1 MRTVQDLPRTRAR
14 GPERIIQ
21 FGEGNFLRA
30 FVGWMVD
37 KANAAGVYDGSIVAV
52 QPIGRGMAKEL
63 EAQDCRY
70 TVILRGIMDGK
81 EVEDASVS
89 GSMSRC
95 LSPYADFEAFLALA
109 DQSEMR
115 FVVSNTTEAGIA
127 YSSADR
133 PTDRPPASYPAKL
146 ALLLRRR
153 WERFGKEKGKG
164 LVMIPCELIDR
175 NGDELGKIVRRLA
188 REWGWEEAFLSWLDA
203 ECAFLNSL
211 VDRIVPGY
219 PRAEAEALWE
229 KLGWRDD
236 LLDTAEPFLLW
247 VIEGDPAYAEE
258 LPLHKAG
265 LDVVWTRDMKPYR
278 TRKVRILNGAHTST
292 ALAAFLAG
300 IDTVGDCLKDPV
312 VDAYLRKAIFDEIIP
327 TIDMPRSELE
337 AYGAAVLERFA
348 NPHIR
353 HELISISLNSVSK
366 FRARVLPSLA
376 AAWRKAPG
384 SAPVL
389 AFSLAALAAFYR
401 GSRIEGGALLCERPT
416 PGAGRKGD
424 PPDARG
430 ATAAA
435 GVPAAPAPTYQAR
448 DDLPVLERFLAIW
461 RAAEASA
468 EAGAGLATAAP
479 AAPAPAAPAPVAPTA
494 ASSVA
499 ATVARDLL
507 SETAFWG
514 EDLSS
519 LPGLEGAVATGLA
532 SILSRGTY
540 ETMRDLVS
548 GPDPAFEGGTAR
560 GAPAAPREGGA

>member
-1 MRTVQDLPRTRAR
+1 MKALRELPRERER

-52 QPIGRGMAKEL
+52 QPIGQGMAKEL
-63 EAQDCRY
+63 MAQDCRY

-81 EVEDASVS
+81 EVNDASVV

-109 DQSEMR
+109 DQPGMR

-127 YSSADR
+127 YSAADR

-146 ALLLRRR
+146 ALLLHRR
-153 WERFGKEKGKG
+153 WERFGAEKGKG
-164 LVMIPCELIDR
+164 LVVIPCELIDR

-188 REWGWEEAFLSWLDA
+188 REWGWEASFLAWLDA

-219 PRAEAEALWE
+219 PRAEAEALWQR
-229 KLGWRDD
+229 LGWRDD

-265 LDVVWTRDMKPYR
+265 LGVVWTRDMTPYR

-292 ALAAFLAG
+292 ALAAWLAG
-300 IDTVGDCLKDPV
+300 IDTVGDCVKDPV
-312 VDAYLRKAIFDEIIP
+312 VGAYLRKAIFDEIIP
-327 TIDMPRSELE
+327 TIDMPRPELE
-337 AYGAAVLERFA
+337 AYASAVLERFA
-348 NPHIR
+348 NPYIR

-366 FRARVLPSLA
+366 FKARVLPSLMT
-376 AAWRKAPG
+376 AWRKAPG
-384 SAPVL
+384 SAPILV
-389 AFSLAALAAFYR
+389 FSLAALAAFYR
-401 GSRIEGGALLCERPT
+401 GSNIEGNALLCARPAPSAGGAGGGAA
-416 PGAGRKGD
+416 PGA
-424 PPDARG
+424 A
-430 ATAAA
+430 ATASSAA
-435 GVPAAPAPTYQAR
+435 ATASGAAASGQTATYQAK

-461 RAAEASA
+461 RAAEA
-468 EAGAGLATAAP
+468 GAGIAP
-479 AAPAPAAPAPVAPTA
+479 AAPVAPAAAPA
-494 ASSVA
+494 VA
-499 ATVARDLL
+499 AAVARDLVR
-507 SETAFWG
+507 ETAFWG
-514 EDLSS
+514 EDLSP
-519 LPGLEGAVATGLA
+519 LAGLEAAVATSLA
-532 SILSRGTY
+532 SILSRGSL

-548 GPDPAFEGGTAR
+548 DRGPAGDAGDLGAWTGGR
-560 GAPAAPREGGA
+560 KGGA

>member
-1 MRTVQDLPRTRAR
+1 MKPLRELPRERQR

-52 QPIGRGMAKEL
+52 QPIGQGMSKEL
-63 EAQDCRY
+63 MAQDCRY

-81 EVEDASVS
+81 EVNDASVV

-95 LSPYADFEAFLALA
+95 LSPYANFEAFLALA
-109 DQSEMR
+109 DQSEIR

-127 YSSADR
+127 YSATDR

-146 ALLLRRR
+146 ALLLHRR
-153 WERFGKEKGKG
+153 WERFGSEKGKG

-188 REWGWEEAFLSWLDA
+188 MEWGWEASFLSWLDA

-219 PRAEAEALWE
+219 PRAEAETLWE
-229 KLGWRDD
+229 RLGWRDD

-265 LDVVWTRDMKPYR
+265 LGVVWTRDMTPYR

-292 ALAAFLAG
+292 ALAAWLAD
-300 IDTVGDCLKDPV
+300 IDTVGDCVKDPV
-312 VDAYLRKAIFDEIIP
+312 VGAYLRKAIFDEIIP
-327 TIDMPRSELE
+327 TIDMPRTELGTY
-337 AYGAAVLERFA
+337 ASAVLERFA
-348 NPHIR
+348 NPYIR

-366 FRARVLPSLA
+366 FKARVLPSLLRA
-376 AAWRKAPG
+376 ERARPG
-384 SAPVL
+384 SAPIL

-401 GSRIEGGALLCERPT
+401 GSRIEGNALRCARP
-416 PGAGRKGD
+416 A
-424 PPDARG
+424 ARG
-430 ATAAA
+430 
-435 GVPAAPAPTYQAR
+435 PAAPGGPEDANAAAYQAK

-461 RAAEASA
+461 RAAEA
-468 EAGAGLATAAP
+468 GAGLAPAAPVTPAAAP
-479 AAPAPAAPAPVAPTA
+479 AVAG
-494 ASSVA
+494 S
-499 ATVARDLL
+499 VARDLL
-507 SETAFWG
+507 RETAFWG
-514 EDLSS
+514 EDLSTT
-519 LPGLEGAVATGLA
+519 PGLEAAVAASLA
-532 SILSRGTY
+532 SIVSRGTY

-548 GPDPAFEGGTAR
+548 GRSPAAGGGAGDHGAATAR
-560 GAPAAPREGGA
+560 GRGCA

>member
-1 MRTVQDLPRTRAR
+1 MMNLRELPRDRPR
-14 GPERIIQ
+14 GPERIVQ

-52 QPIGRGMAKEL
+52 QPIGQGMAKEL
-63 EAQDCRY
+63 MAQDCRY

-81 EVEDASVS
+81 EVNDASVV

-127 YSSADR
+127 YSATDR

-146 ALLLRRR
+146 ALLLHRR
-153 WERFGKEKGKG
+153 WERFGGEKGKG

-175 NGDELGKIVRRLA
+175 NGDELSKIVRRLA
-188 REWGWEEAFLSWLDA
+188 EEWGWEGAFLSWLDT

-219 PRAEAEALWE
+219 PRAEAEALWAR
-229 KLGWRDD
+229 LGWRDD

-247 VIEGDPAYAEE
+247 VIEGDPAHAEE

-265 LDVVWTRDMKPYR
+265 LGVVWTRDMTPYR

-300 IDTVGDCLKDPV
+300 IDTVGDCVKDPV
-312 VDAYLRKAIFDEIIP
+312 VGAYLRKAIFEEIIP
-327 TIDMPRSELE
+327 TIDMPRAELE
-337 AYGAAVLERFA
+337 TYAAAVLERFA
-348 NPHIR
+348 NPYIR

-366 FRARVLPSLA
+366 FKARVLPSLT
-376 AAWRKAPG
+376 AAWRRAPG

-401 GSRIEGGALLCERPT
+401 GSKIEGNALLCARPA
-416 PGAGRKGD
+416 P
-424 PPDARG
+424 RG
-430 ATAAA
+430 AVAGASSAAAA
-435 GVPAAPAPTYQAR
+435 GPATAYQAK

-461 RAAEASA
+461 RAAEAV
-468 EAGAGLATAAP
+468 AGLP
-479 AAPAPAAPAPVAPTA
+479 AAAPVAPGA
-494 ASSVA
+494 APAVA
-499 ATVARDLL
+499 AAVARDLL
-507 SETAFWG
+507 RETAFWG
-514 EDLSS
+514 EDLSAA
-519 LPGLEGAVATGLA
+519 PGLEKAVAASLA

-548 GPDPAFEGGTAR
+548 GRSPSTDD
-560 GAPAAPREGGA
+560 GAPAGGNKDGA

>member
-1 MRTVQDLPRTRAR
+1 MKPLRELPRERPR
-14 GPERIIQ
+14 GPERVIQ

-52 QPIGRGMAKEL
+52 QPIGQGMSKEL

-81 EVEDASVS
+81 EVNDASVI

-127 YSSADR
+127 YSAADR

-146 ALLLRRR
+146 ALLLHRR
-153 WERFGKEKGKG
+153 WERFGSEKGKG

-188 REWGWEEAFLSWLDA
+188 KEWGWEASFLSWLDA

-265 LDVVWTRDMKPYR
+265 LGVVWTRDMTPYR

-292 ALAAFLAG
+292 ALAAYLAG
-300 IDTVGDCLKDPV
+300 IDTVGDCVKDPV
-312 VDAYLRKAIFDEIIP
+312 VGAYLRKAIFDEIIP
-327 TIDMPRSELE
+327 TIDMPRPELE
-337 AYGAAVLERFA
+337 NYASAVLERFA
-348 NPHIR
+348 NPYIR

-366 FRARVLPSLA
+366 FKARVLPSLV
-376 AAWRKAPG
+376 AAWRRAPG
-384 SAPVL
+384 STPIL

-401 GSRIEGGALLCERPT
+401 GSKTEGNALLCERP
-416 PGAGRKGD
+416 A
-424 PPDARG
+424 ARG
-430 ATAAA
+430 TAAA
-435 GVPAAPAPTYQAR
+435 SAAGSAGAGVAPPPAATSPAAAYQAK
-448 DDLPVLERFLAIW
+448 DDLPVLERFLAMW
-461 RAAEASA
+461 RAGEASGRVPPA
-468 EAGAGLATAAP
+468 ARVAATAAP
-479 AAPAPAAPAPVAPTA
+479 AVAD
-494 ASSVA
+494 S
-499 ATVARDLL
+499 VARDLL
-507 SETAFWG
+507 RETAFWG

-519 LPGLEGAVATGLA
+519 LPGLEAAVAASLA
-532 SILSRGTY
+532 SILSRGAY

-548 GPDPAFEGGTAR
+548 GRDPAGGGRAR
-560 GAPAAPREGGA
+560 TVAGRDGA

>member
-1 MRTVQDLPRTRAR
+1 MKTLRELPRERQR

-52 QPIGRGMAKEL
+52 QPIGQGMSKEL

-81 EVEDASVS
+81 EVNDASVV

-109 DQSEMR
+109 DQPEIR

-127 YSSADR
+127 YSAADR
-133 PTDRPPASYPAKL
+133 PTDSPPASYPAKL
-146 ALLLRRR
+146 ALLLHRR

-188 REWGWEEAFLSWLDA
+188 KEWGWEEAFLSWLDA

-229 KLGWRDD
+229 RLGWRDD

-247 VIEGDPAYAEE
+247 VIEGNPAYADE

-265 LDVVWTRDMKPYR
+265 LGVVWTRDMTPYR

-292 ALAAFLAG
+292 ALAAWLAG
-300 IDTVGDCLKDPV
+300 IDTVGDCVKDPV
-312 VDAYLRKAIFDEIIP
+312 VGAYLRKAIFDEIIP
-327 TIDMPRSELE
+327 TIDMPRPELE
-337 AYGAAVLERFA
+337 TYASAVLERFA
-348 NPHIR
+348 NPYIR

-366 FRARVLPSLA
+366 FKARVLPSLA
-376 AAWRKAPG
+376 TAWRKAPG
-384 SAPVL
+384 SAPIL

-401 GSRIEGGALLCERPT
+401 GSGIEGNVLHCGRP
-416 PGAGRKGD
+416 A
-424 PPDARG
+424 ARG
-430 ATAAA
+430 AAGAAS
-435 GVPAAPAPTYQAR
+435 GAAYQAK
-448 DDLPVLERFLAIW
+448 DDLPVLERFLAMW
-461 RAAEASA
+461 RAAEAA
-468 EAGAGLATAAP
+468 AGVAPASTLAPGAAP
-479 AAPAPAAPAPVAPTA
+479 PVAA
-494 ASSVA
+494 SVA
-499 ATVARDLL
+499 PDLL
-507 SETAFWG
+507 RETAFWG

-519 LPGLEGAVATGLA
+519 LPGLEAAVAESLA

-548 GPDPAFEGGTAR
+548 GGARPGGGEASSGGGR
-560 GAPAAPREGGA
+560 KGGA

>member
-1 MRTVQDLPRTRAR
+1 MKTLRELPREGQR

-37 KANAAGVYDGSIVAV
+37 KANTAGVYDGSIVAV
-52 QPIGRGMAKEL
+52 QPIGQGMSKEL
-63 EAQDCRY
+63 MAQDCRY

-81 EVEDASVS
+81 EVNDASVV

-109 DQSEMR
+109 DQGEMR

-127 YSSADR
+127 YSATDR

-146 ALLLRRR
+146 ALLLHRR

-175 NGDELGKIVRRLA
+175 NGDELGRIVRRLA
-188 REWGWEEAFLSWLDA
+188 AEWGWEASFLSWLDA

-229 KLGWRDD
+229 RLGWRDD

-247 VIEGDPAYAEE
+247 VIEGNPAYAEE

-265 LDVVWTRDMKPYR
+265 LGVVWTRDMTPYR

-292 ALAAFLAG
+292 ALAAYLAG
-300 IDTVGDCLKDPV
+300 IDTVGDCVKDPV
-312 VDAYLRKAIFDEIIP
+312 VGAYLRKAIFDEIIP
-327 TIDMPRSELE
+327 TIDMPRPELE
-337 AYGAAVLERFA
+337 AYASAVLERFA
-348 NPHIR
+348 NPYIR

-366 FRARVLPSLA
+366 FKARVLPSLT
-376 AAWRKAPG
+376 AAWRRAPG
-384 SAPVL
+384 STPIL

-401 GSRIEGGALLCERPT
+401 GSKVEGNALLCERR
-416 PGAGRKGD
+416 PGPRA
-424 PPDARG
+424 AAAA
-430 ATAAA
+430 ATAAPA
-435 GVPAAPAPTYQAR
+435 GAGASAVAAAGATYQAK
-448 DDLPVLERFLAIW
+448 DDLPILERFLEMW
-461 RAAEASA
+461 RAAEA
-468 EAGAGLATAAP
+468 GAGVAPAASIAPTAAP
-479 AAPAPAAPAPVAPTA
+479 AVAG
-494 ASSVA
+494 S
-499 ATVARDLL
+499 VARDLL
-507 SETAFWG
+507 RETAFWG

-519 LPGLEGAVATGLA
+519 LPGLEAAVAASLA
-532 SILSRGTY
+532 SILSRGSY
-540 ETMRDLVS
+540 DTMRDLVS
-548 GPDPAFEGGTAR
+548 GRDPAGDGSAKVGG
-560 GAPAAPREGGA
+560 PRDGGGRKGGA